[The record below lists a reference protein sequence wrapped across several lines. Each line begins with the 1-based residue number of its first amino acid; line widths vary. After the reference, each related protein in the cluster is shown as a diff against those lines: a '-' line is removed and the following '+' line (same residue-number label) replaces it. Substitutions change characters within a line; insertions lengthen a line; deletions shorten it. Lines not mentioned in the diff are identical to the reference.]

1 MLTVPPATSTVD
13 PVTFEIISHRLHQ
26 ITREIGV
33 TLERVGGTVNTTQRH
48 DYISTLYR
56 ANGDVLSAGESLGW
70 HVACASFAVK
80 HIIKRFADDEGID
93 PGDMFL
99 LNDPY
104 VAAIHQS
111 DVYIISPVHFEDGLV
126 AWSATFVHVAD
137 IGAMSPGGNS
147 PGATEVCQ
155 EGIRI
160 PGIKLIERGKLRR
173 DVFDAIT
180 NMTRQPA
187 MVGLDLKCEIAANS
201 VARARIQEMCAQYG
215 ADVFNAVSEEMIRY
229 SERILR
235 NRLRE
240 IPDGR
245 WSATGYVQT
254 TDTWKVMVTLT
265 KRGDHLLFDFTGTD
279 PQAKVGINFPYHATV
294 GAVFDVL
301 LTLLG
306 WDIPKNHGTFAPFE
320 VIAPEGTIA
329 NSVPPAPVS
338 LNTTSGGQA
347 LKYVAEAVMAQ
358 MVAGSERWRSEVI
371 ARALG
376 HRRARHA
383 GINQYGWYY
392 VASMGGL
399 DGGGARAGMD
409 GIDSGGS
416 GMLQDHDV
424 EWFESHYPFL
434 YLFRRHM
441 LDGGG
446 AGKFRGGVG
455 QEVALTI
462 HDAPEHA
469 IRAVAYGVAGLRNSG
484 RGVFGGYP
492 GAPSLLIHHQGTQ
505 VREILA
511 RNELPD
517 DVNTIGGEAVPL
529 PYQEFRMGEAD
540 VLFISNASGGGY
552 GDPLDRDPAAVLR
565 DVQEGLVSE
574 EAAQEVYGVVV
585 TPSPS
590 PSPRGRGD
598 QHHGSP
604 VGRQYRLDEGATE
617 AIRSRLREERQ
628 EDLFQAARGG
638 RTSIPDGAVEKDR
651 HPLRENLEVVRL
663 DDGAWVR
670 CVRCGHV
677 LCREEDDWTAACHTK
692 HLSPT
697 RAGALM
703 EPLVGGFVLE
713 QVSCPSC
720 AVVLNTEVEEVAEP
734 QRS

>member
-1 MLTVPPATSTVD
+1 MLTRDVTTRTVD
-13 PVTFEIISHRLHQ
+13 PVTFEILSHRLHQ
-26 ITREIGV
+26 ITKEIGV

-56 ANGDVLSAGESLGW
+56 ANGDVLSAGESLAW

-80 HIIKRFADDEGID
+80 HIIKRFGDDEGINPD
-93 PGDMFL
+93 DMFL

-111 DVYIISPVHFEDGLV
+111 DVYIISPIHYEGRLV

-155 EGIRI
+155 EGLRI
-160 PGIKLIERGKLRR
+160 PGIKLIERGKVRR

-201 VARARIQEMCAQYG
+201 VARTRIQEMCAQYSP
-215 ADVFNAVSEEMIRY
+215 DIFDAVSEEMIHY
-229 SERILR
+229 SEQVLR

-245 WSATGYVQT
+245 WSAEGFVQT
-254 TDTWKVMVTLT
+254 TDTWKVVCTLT
-265 KRGDHLLFDFTGTD
+265 KNADHLVFDFTGTD

-294 GAVFDVL
+294 GAVYDVL
-301 LTLLG
+301 LSLMG
-306 WDIPKNHGTFAPFE
+306 WDIPKNHGAFAPFE

-329 NSVPPAPVS
+329 NAKAPAPVS

-347 LKYVAEAVMAQ
+347 LKYVAEAVLAQ
-358 MVAGSERWRSEVI
+358 MVAASDRWRTEVI
-371 ARALG
+371 ARHLG

-383 GINQYGWYY
+383 GVNQYGWYY
-392 VASMGGL
+392 VASFGGL
-399 DGGGARAGMD
+399 DGGGARAEQD

-416 GMLQDHDV
+416 GMLTDHDV

-441 LDGGG
+441 RDGGG
-446 AGKFRGGVG
+446 AGKYRGGVG
-455 QEVALTI
+455 QEVALAI

-492 GAPSLLIHHQGTQ
+492 GAPSLLIHHQHTD
-505 VREILA
+505 VRDFLA
-511 RNELPD
+511 RNEVPED
-517 DVNTIGGEAVPL
+517 MANIGGEAVPL
-529 PYQEFRMGEAD
+529 PYREFSMGEDD
-540 VLFISNASGGGY
+540 VLFVSNASGGGY

-565 DVQEGLVSE
+565 DVAEDTVSV
-574 EAAQEVYGVVV
+574 EAAREVYGVVMAD
-585 TPSPS
+585 
-590 PSPRGRGD
+590 GRID
-598 QHHGSP
+598 Q
-604 VGRQYRLDEGATE
+604 QATE
-617 AIRSRLREERQ
+617 AIRSRMREERQ
-628 EDLFQAARGG
+628 EELSQAARPLGAM
-638 RTSIPDGAVEKDR
+638 TAAHDGER
-651 HPLRENLEVVRL
+651 HPLRENLEVVEFV
-663 DDGAWVR
+663 DGSYVR
-670 CVRCGHV
+670 CLRCGHI
-677 LCREEDDWTAACHTK
+677 LCPEADDWTKACNAK
-692 HLSPT
+692 RLSPT
-697 RAGALM
+697 IAGALM
-703 EPLVGGFVLE
+703 APLVEEFVLE
-713 QVSCPSC
+713 QHYCPGCS
-720 AVVLNTEVEEVAEP
+720 VLLSTEVVEANG
-734 QRS
+734 